1 MNELQ
6 IFSNESFGKLR
17 TSIVDGEPWFVAA
30 DVCKALEISNSRDA
44 LRRLDKDEKGV
55 VLTDTL
61 GGEQSLNAVNEYG
74 LYTLVLGS
82 RKPEAK
88 AFKRWITHEV
98 IPAIRKHGGYLT
110 PEKVEEALFDP
121 DTIIQLATQLKAE
134 RAKRHSLEAE
144 TAKQAQLIG
153 EMKPKATYYDL
164 VLSSK
169 DLVAITQIAKDY
181 GMSGKQLNAKLH
193 ELGVQYK
200 LGNQWL
206 LYARYHDK
214 GYTHS
219 ETIHFK
225 HSGGR
230 ADTKLITKW
239 TQAGR
244 LFLYDLL
251 KNENILP
258 VIERDKSA

>member
-6 IFSNESFGKLR
+6 IFSNENFGKLR

-30 DVCKALEISNSRDA
+30 DVCKALEIANPTDGIK
-44 LRRLDKDEKGV
+44 RLDADEKARFN
-55 VLTDTL
+55 L
-61 GGEQSLNAVNEYG
+61 GLSGGSTNCVNEYG

-110 PEKVEEALFDP
+110 PEKVEEALLDP